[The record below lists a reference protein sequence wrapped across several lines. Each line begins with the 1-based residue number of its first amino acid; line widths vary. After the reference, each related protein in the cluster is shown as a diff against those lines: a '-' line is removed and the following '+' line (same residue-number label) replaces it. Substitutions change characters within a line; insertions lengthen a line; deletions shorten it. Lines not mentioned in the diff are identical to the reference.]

1 MLVEIVHM
9 GSTTGSRAGFLACL
23 ALAAPLAGFAQ
34 KTDVI
39 VMNNGD
45 TVTGEIKGYGQGKL
59 SLDTDHSGVIS
70 IKWSKIV
77 SISSEKQFDVE
88 TTDGLHHFGSFG
100 PSDPPGRLVIVSGPQ
115 TVTVGFF
122 EVFDLAPVFQTFWRR
137 WDGSVDFGFNYTHSN
152 NLTQVNINGE
162 ANYRVKTYGLNLDLS
177 TFYSQQDEA
186 VASDRGSLSLRY
198 DRYLKKRWLL
208 QGGIGLERNIQLGL
222 RLRTSIGFGAGRY
235 VIQTNQAQLIPYLG
249 LLGNREEPVDGEG
262 TYNAE
267 GLIGAR
273 YSYFMYD
280 FPKLTIA
287 ASVDIYPSLTVSGRV
302 RIELDASVR
311 REIISDFYMSV
322 SIFDSYDSK
331 DPTTQLSRN
340 DWGPTVSIGYSF

>member
-1 MLVEIVHM
+1 VSERFVKRRFRFGLLLV
-9 GSTTGSRAGFLACL
+9 GAALLAVPGL
-23 ALAAPLAGFAQ
+23 AQ

-45 TVTGEIKGYGQGKL
+45 VVTGEIKGYGQGKL

-77 SISSEKQFDVE
+77 SIKSDKQFDIE
-88 TTDGLHHFGSFG
+88 TTDGVHHYGSFE
-100 PSDPPGRLVIVSGPQ
+100 PSDPPGRLVIVSESQPIAIE
-115 TVTVGFF
+115 FF
-122 EVFDLAPVFQTFWRR
+122 QVFDLAPVFQGFWRR
-137 WDGSVDFGFNYTHSN
+137 WDGSVDFGFNYTHSS
-152 NLTQVNINGE
+152 NLTQFNIDGE

-177 TFYSQQDEA
+177 TFYSEQDEA

-198 DRYLKKRWLL
+198 DRFLKDRWLL
-208 QGGIGLERNIQLGL
+208 EAGLAFERNIQLGL
-222 RLRTSIGFGAGRY
+222 RLRSSVGVGAGRY
-235 VIQTNQAQLIPYLG
+235 IVQTNQAQLIPYAG
-249 LLGNREEPVDGEG
+249 VLGNREEPVQGDG

-280 FPKLTIA
+280 FPKLTIS
-287 ASVDIYPSLTVSGRV
+287 ASVDIYPSFTVSGRV
-302 RIELDASVR
+302 RIEADASVR
-311 REIISDFYMSV
+311 REIISDFYMAV

-340 DWGPTVSIGYSF
+340 DWGPTISIGYSF